1 MTAELRGIVPL
12 VIAAVEATDVLVGD
26 GEQPAGSGWQGAPG
40 ASEFVPYVSV
50 HPVPGGG
57 LDGPLGAPHTD
68 ADVVVQLTCVGAS
81 RAQCE
86 LVADRA
92 RTATVGTHPVFDGA
106 AVTLISIDTLAG
118 ARRDDTVEPAVWIS
132 TDRIRVHVT
141 PDLSGS

>member
-1 MTAELRGIVPL
+1 MTAETRGIVPL
-12 VIAAVEATDVLVGD
+12 VIAQVAGTGVLVDD
-26 GEQPAGSGWQGAPG
+26 GKQPDGSGWQGASG
-40 ASEFVPYVSV
+40 ASDFIPYVVV

-57 LDGPLGAPHTD
+57 LDGSLGDPHAD
-68 ADVVVQLTCVGAS
+68 AEVVVQLTCVGAS

-92 RTATVGTHPVFDGA
+92 RTATVGTHPVLDGA

-141 PDLSGS
+141 PDPSGS